1 MGDTILGSMVPKRMH
16 GRGYLDKIP
25 SYGTR
30 LTARLGSND
39 VPYYRVYRLGRVR
52 VPLVMTDIVADSIYS
67 GARGISDNEAVFYI
81 FDGIPML
88 LLALSFV
95 IVWPPSCLPEMNG
108 IVQDS
113 PREYPLA
120 SR

>member
-1 MGDTILGSMVPKRMH
+1 MH
-16 GRGYLDKIP
+16 GREYIDDAS
-25 SYGTR
+25 SYDIE
-30 LTARLGSND
+30 LTGRPGSND
-39 VPYYRVYRLGRVR
+39 VPYHRVHRLVRVR
-52 VPLVMTDIVADSIYS
+52 VPLVITMFVADAIPR

-95 IVWPPSCLPEMNG
+95 IVWPPSCLPEMGG
-108 IVQDS
+108 IIDHR
-113 PREYPLA
+113 PRGYPLA

>member
-1 MGDTILGSMVPKRMH
+1 MVPKRMH
-16 GRGYLDKIP
+16 GREYLDKIS

-30 LTARLGSND
+30 LTNSLGSND
-39 VPYYRVYRLGRVR
+39 ISYHRVYRLGWVR
-52 VPLVMTDIVADSIYS
+52 VPLVMSVFVADTICS

-108 IVQDS
+108 IVQHS
-113 PREYPLA
+113 PRGYPLA

>member
-1 MGDTILGSMVPKRMH
+1 MVPKRMH
-16 GRGYLDKIP
+16 GREYFDKIS

-30 LTARLGSND
+30 LTARTGSND
-39 VPYYRVYRLGRVR
+39 VPYHRIYRLGWVR
-52 VPLVMTDIVADSIYS
+52 VPLVMTDIVADSISS

-108 IVQDS
+108 IVEHR
-113 PREYPLA
+113 PRGYPLA